1 MPESLAPA
9 LQYAL
14 VALSSVFFLVDPVAA
29 VPTFLAMTSEVT
41 AAERKHMAR
50 RASWT
55 CVIALSGFA
64 LAGRMLFK
72 LLGITL
78 PAFQIAGG
86 LLLLLIAADM
96 LAAGRS
102 STQEHAEAA
111 PPAVNDDIG
120 LMPMGIPML
129 AGPGAISTVMVLMAQ
144 ARGWLQGV
152 AVMLAIAATSLAS
165 YFVLAGAARFER
177 LLPAT
182 AMRVLVRVMGLLL
195 LAIAVQFI
203 INGLADLGVIR
214 ATAARPAPLLQ

>member
-1 MPESLAPA
+1 MIPASLAPS

-14 VALSSVFFLVDPVAA
+14 VALSSVFFLVDPIAA
-29 VPTFLAMTSEVT
+29 VPTFLAMTGDAT
-41 AAERKHMAR
+41 PAQRKRMAR

-64 LAGRMLFK
+64 LAGRLLFK

-96 LAAGRS
+96 LQAGRS
-102 STQEHAEAA
+102 VTQEHAEAP
-111 PPAVNDDIG
+111 PPAPSEDIG
-120 LMPMGIPML
+120 LMPLGIPML

-144 ARGWLQGV
+144 ARGWAQGATV
-152 AVMLAIAATSLAS
+152 IAAIAVTSLAS
-165 YFVLAGAARFER
+165 YFVLAGAARVRRYFSQ
-177 LLPAT
+177 T

-195 LAIAVQFI
+195 LAIAVQFM

-214 ATAARPAPLLQ
+214 PTAARPTLIP

>member
-1 MPESLAPA
+1 MPESIVPA

-29 VPTFLAMTSEVT
+29 VPTFLAMTGDVP
-41 AAERKHMAR
+41 AADRKRMAR

-64 LAGRMLFK
+64 LAGRLLFK

-86 LLLLLIAADM
+86 LLLMLIAADM
-96 LAAGRS
+96 LQAGRS
-102 STQEHAEAA
+102 ATQEHAEVAA
-111 PPAVNDDIG
+111 PLPGDDIG

-144 ARGWLQGV
+144 AHGWLQATTV
-152 AVMLAIAATSLAS
+152 VLAIVITSVIS
-165 YFVLAGAARFER
+165 YFVLAGAARVSRYFSQ
-177 LLPAT
+177 T
-182 AMRVLVRVMGLLL
+182 GMRVLVRVMGLLL

-214 ATAARPAPLLQ
+214 ATAARPAPLL